1 MDSQLTIM
9 ISSQQE
15 QRDIGFL
22 RRKLLIMEK
31 RREARKRQVNN
42 NEISMINM
50 YYGK

>member
-9 ISSQQE
+9 IRSQQE

-31 RREARKRQVNN
+31 RNAARKRQASNN
-42 NEISMINM
+42 DISMM
-50 YYGK
+50 DM